1 MEGRN
6 EVICGIRHNLT
17 EEDVVRPVRERLTDC
32 GYRDV
37 VNKPHDKS
45 KDGQRQE
52 AVRDNMV
59 NLIRSRKF
67 ALCRLLLDTVAGK
80 LLNELVT
87 LVRDDGLGVV
97 IHLLLA
103 VLDVLLDML
112 LGRSIQLNLFDSLLI
127 ALKELDCKPTKV
139 DRIYLALNRLLDM
152 RKCVL
157 HGAGEHM
164 RELTL
169 SVLLGEFETQLC
181 RCLRGLTSQGAHL
194 DHRASQLFGELL

>member
-1 MEGRN
+1 
-6 EVICGIRHNLT
+6 
-17 EEDVVRPVRERLTDC
+17 
-32 GYRDV
+32 
-37 VNKPHDKS
+37 
-45 KDGQRQE
+45 
-52 AVRDNMV
+52 MV
-59 NLIRSRKF
+59 NLIRSRELTF
-67 ALCRLLLDTVAGK
+67 DCLFLHTVRDN
-80 LLNELVT
+80 LLNELVA

-127 ALKELDCKPTKV
+127 ALKELNCKPTKV
-139 DRIYLALNRLLDM
+139 DRIYLALNRLLDV
-152 RKCVL
+152 RKRVL

-169 SVLLGEFETQLC
+169 SMLLGKFETQLC